1 MSKSDRSTSKS
12 KLTRVKALPWAV
24 LLQVGTVLGKRWRS
38 LSARD
43 RARLTRLTRESRG
56 RMNNLSAK
64 ERRELRKLVGKLDF
78 KRMSRELLPITRG
91 IRKHKRR

>member
-1 MSKSDRSTSKS
+1 MSKSDRSKS
-12 KLTRVKALPWAV
+12 KLERVKALPWAV

-38 LSARD
+38 LPRKD
-43 RARLTRLTRESRG
+43 RARLTKLTRESRG
-56 RMNNLSAK
+56 RMSNLSAK

-91 IRKHKRR
+91 ISRHKRP